1 MTRNEID
8 DLSQFK
14 TKTNTDLKRL
24 QQKETIKRYQFINNV
39 LKQGQQIDLS
49 TAKDLRIRLDRIL
62 THKFLGYIIF
72 YLILLLIFQAIYDW
86 SSIPMDFIDQI
97 FASSSEWIRI
107 ICLQV
112 ILQI

>member
-39 LKQGQQIDLS
+39 LKQEDESKLTYQPLQ
-49 TAKDLRIRLDRIL
+49 RLEN
-62 THKFLGYIIF
+62 TFGPYT
-72 YLILLLIFQAIYDW
+72 YA
-86 SSIPMDFIDQI
+86 
-97 FASSSEWIRI
+97 
-107 ICLQV
+107 
-112 ILQI
+112 